1 MMHELKT
8 GFKRTVNWNNYESKW
23 RTQTRNQYL
32 DYSIDPSFPGVNI
45 YFVLSFE
52 NNTHWIFTSNIFF
65 QL

>member
-1 MMHELKT
+1 MMHELKA

-32 DYSIDPSFPGVNI
+32 DYSIDPSFQGVNT
-45 YFVLSFE
+45 YFVLCFE
-52 NNTHWIFTSNIFF
+52 NNAHWIFTSNVFF